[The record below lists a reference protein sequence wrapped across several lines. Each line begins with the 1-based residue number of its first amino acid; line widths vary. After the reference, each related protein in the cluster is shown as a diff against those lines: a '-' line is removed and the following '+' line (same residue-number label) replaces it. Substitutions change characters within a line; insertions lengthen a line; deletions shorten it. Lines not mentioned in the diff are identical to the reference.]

1 MVSIVEKHNVDESM
15 NHELVHILYL
25 SVVRQEID
33 ASAKSV
39 RRRTENGC
47 LTEEKAILQG
57 GLTKWYDESGIRT
70 HALSDQITTC

>member
-15 NHELVHILYL
+15 NHELVHILYF

-39 RRRTENGC
+39 RRRFDGR
-47 LTEEKAILQG
+47 KG
-57 GLTKWYDESGIRT
+57 GFARRIDKMV
-70 HALSDQITTC
+70 